1 MLFKWPPADEEG
13 PSARNHGEIVAV
25 VVLRGC
31 VVMGEVCDSVIT
43 VATIQML
50 KSTLSAEPR
59 AGYSKS
65 LIVE

>member
-31 VVMGEVCDSVIT
+31 AVMGEVCDSVIT

-50 KSTLSAEPR
+50 KSTLVLNLEL
-59 AGYSKS
+59 GIIK
-65 LIVE
+65 V

>member
-31 VVMGEVCDSVIT
+31 VAMGRSVIT

-50 KSTLSAEPR
+50 KSTLSAETR
-59 AGYSKS
+59 AG
-65 LIVE
+65 